1 MGPKQVNLFL
11 FVLIA
16 CSLSGCST
24 VKSNMVDEWSLET
37 FHEISKS
44 SSVSKKYASLSNYQT
59 VSPEKTG
66 AVVGMNSI
74 SDELSRLGAR
84 NIQRLDLGVYA
95 KIGSRVVFVAD
106 RKVVSDYDRL
116 YWVMVKIL
124 SEKYGCF
131 ITRKID
137 MGEQVYFRCRDR
149 RTVAMLRR
157 LSGNFAVLQSRQYD
171 SSGVEIQIAD
181 VKR

>member
-1 MGPKQVNLFL
+1 MGRKQVNTFL
-11 FVLIA
+11 SVLMA
-16 CSLSGCST
+16 YSVLGCST
-24 VKSNMVDEWSLET
+24 VERSMVDDWSLEI
-37 FHEISKS
+37 FHEGAKS
-44 SSVSKKYASLSNYQT
+44 SSVSKKYASLTNLQS
-59 VSPEKTG
+59 VSSVKTG
-66 AVVGMNSI
+66 RLEDVNSI

-106 RKVVSDYDRL
+106 RKVVSSYDRL

-131 ITRKID
+131 IKRKID
-137 MGEQVYFRCRDR
+137 LGDQVYFQCRDR
-149 RTVAMLRR
+149 RTVAMQRR
-157 LSGNFAVLQSRQYD
+157 MSGNFAVLQSRQYD
-171 SSGVEIQIAD
+171 SAGLEIQIAD